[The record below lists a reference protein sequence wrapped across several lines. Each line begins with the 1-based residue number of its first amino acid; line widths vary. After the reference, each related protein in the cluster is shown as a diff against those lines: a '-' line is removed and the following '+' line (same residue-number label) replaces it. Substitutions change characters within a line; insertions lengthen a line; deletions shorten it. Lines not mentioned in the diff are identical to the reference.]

1 MNTFAWNITLK
12 WNKVIPSDFEYD
24 FVESLSKTW
33 DKNLYI
39 FGETEIKKSADL
51 IKYFEEK
58 IWELKN
64 YDISISS
71 EDKIELM
78 EYDFDEWMYEV
89 VSFEWEFIEFNEIK
103 ERFLDHDAIFS
114 VRECEISAKFWN
126 KIVRV
131 DFVY

>member
-1 MNTFAWNITLK
+1 MNTFAGNITLK
-12 WNKVIPSDFEYD
+12 WNKVIVSDFEYD
-24 FVESLSKTW
+24 FIESLSKTW

-39 FGETEIKKSADL
+39 FGETEIKKSSEL

-64 YDISISS
+64 FDISIST

-78 EYDFDEWMYEV
+78 EYDFEEWMYEI

-103 ERFLDHDAIFS
+103 ERFINHDAIFS
-114 VRECEISAKFWN
+114 IREAEISERFWN

>member
-1 MNTFAWNITLK
+1 MNTFAGNITLK
-12 WNKVIPSDFEYD
+12 WNKVIASDFEYD
-24 FVESLSKTW
+24 FIESLSKTW

-39 FGETEIKKSADL
+39 FGETEIKKSSEL

-64 YDISISS
+64 FDISIST

-78 EYDFDEWMYEV
+78 EYDFEEWMYEM

-103 ERFLDHDAIFS
+103 ERFINHDAIFS
-114 VRECEISAKFWN
+114 IREAEISERFWN